1 MSLFSTLFNVGIAR
15 RVGLWALIQALPDED
30 ALQVYLRAA
39 YKGLAGVIIGSV
51 LTGSA
56 IAAGIAAA
64 YNFMLESGWTTSQA
78 LGATAGF
85 TLLLIIA
92 CFALASRWF
101 VQLAGIKDD
110 YSITKQH
117 PKAHS
122 LSGFVNHAVS
132 DVADGFI
139 EGFTRPR
146 NPSSQQ
152 TTTSK
157 SKNKPAGR
165 PIRLIN

>member
-30 ALQVYLRAA
+30 ALQEYLRAA
-39 YKGLAGVIIGSV
+39 YRGLASVIIGSV

-64 YNFMLESGWTTSQA
+64 YNFLLETGWERSEA

-92 CFALASRWF
+92 CFAMASRWF
-101 VQLAGIKDD
+101 VQFGNIKDELGKHE
-110 YSITKQH
+110 TKAQ
-117 PKAHS
+117 S
-122 LSGFVNHAVS
+122 LSNLVNNAVS
-132 DVADGFI
+132 DVA
-139 EGFTRPR
+139 EGFVEGLTASRYEPAKRPAAR
-146 NPSSQQ
+146 
-152 TTTSK
+152 
-157 SKNKPAGR
+157 R
-165 PIRLIN
+165 IRLIN